1 MILVYCLFWNKSDV
15 QLSFILVTMG
25 FYLSELFVMVQLN
38 QMEYSLKSILVY
50 SHKWKKK
57 TVFDIASRH
66 NSAAKTAAAST
77 NSGQSPAFRLV
88 QHEPIKAMLI
98 SCKFTHNAMTVRD
111 LRLFVLLKQFIDRRL
126 NLPC

>member
-1 MILVYCLFWNKSDV
+1 MS
-15 QLSFILVTMG
+15 

-57 TVFDIASRH
+57 TVFDIASQHRMQPKRQQR
-66 NSAAKTAAAST
+66 AQIQDKP
-77 NSGQSPAFRLV
+77 PAFRLV
-88 QHEPIKAMLI
+88 QLLQHEPIKAMLI
-98 SCKFTHNAMTVRD
+98 SYKFTHIAMIVRD

>member
-1 MILVYCLFWNKSDV
+1 
-15 QLSFILVTMG
+15 MG

-77 NSGQSPAFRLV
+77 NSGQSPAFRQPKQQQQAQIQDNP
-88 QHEPIKAMLI
+88 QHLG
-98 SCKFTHNAMTVRD
+98 
-111 LRLFVLLKQFIDRRL
+111 
-126 NLPC
+126 